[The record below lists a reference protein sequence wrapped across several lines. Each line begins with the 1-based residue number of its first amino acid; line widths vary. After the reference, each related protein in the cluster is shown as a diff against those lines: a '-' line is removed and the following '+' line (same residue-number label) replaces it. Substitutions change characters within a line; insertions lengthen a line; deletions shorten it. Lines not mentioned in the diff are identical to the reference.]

1 MRKVTAAALVT
12 LLCCSV
18 VGCSSPESVA
28 RKDAREMNRAT
39 NQAQIDR
46 AIKRS
51 EKHASRYV
59 TNTEKYQ
66 RYIDTYRQSYGE

>member
-1 MRKVTAAALVT
+1 MRKVTAAVLVA

-18 VGCSSPESVA
+18 AGCSSPESVA
-28 RKDAREMNRAT
+28 RKDAMEMKRAT
-39 NQAQIDR
+39 NQTEIDR

-59 TNTEKYQ
+59 TNTDKYQ

>member
-1 MRKVTAAALVT
+1 MRKVTAAALAV

-18 VGCSSPESVA
+18 TGCSSPESVA

-46 AIKRS
+46 AIRHS
-51 EKHASRYV
+51 EEHMRRYGKDLD
-59 TNTEKYQ
+59 KYQ
-66 RYIDTYRQSYGE
+66 RYMDTYRQSYGE

>member
-1 MRKVTAAALVT
+1 MRKVTAAALAV

-18 VGCSSPESVA
+18 TGCSSPESVA

-46 AIKRS
+46 AIRHS
-51 EKHASRYV
+51 EEHMRRYGKDLD
-59 TNTEKYQ
+59 KYR

>member
-1 MRKVTAAALVT
+1 MRKVTAAALAV

-18 VGCSSPESVA
+18 TGCSSPESVA

-46 AIKRS
+46 AIRHS
-51 EKHASRYV
+51 EEHMRRYGKDLD
-59 TNTEKYQ
+59 KYR
-66 RYIDTYRQSYGE
+66 RYMDTYRQSYGE

>member
-1 MRKVTAAALVT
+1 MRKVTAAALAV

-18 VGCSSPESVA
+18 TGCSSPESVA
-28 RKDAREMNRAT
+28 RKDAREMKRAT
-39 NQAQIDR
+39 NQTEIDR

-51 EKHASRYV
+51 ENHASRYV
-59 TNTEKYQ
+59 TNTDKYQ